1 MKRVFAVLTL
11 LLLAGSLSA
20 QGIVWFE
27 GSLEQAMRNAETENK
42 LLLINF
48 FTGSG

>member
-1 MKRVFAVLTL
+1 MKRLFAVLAVF
-11 LLLAGSLSA
+11 LLAGSLAA

-27 GSLEQAMRNAETENK
+27 GSLEQAMQKAETENK
-42 LLLINF
+42 FLLINF